1 MGLISRI
8 SNPTKIYHKIE
19 GILRSISMRIET
31 VDRYG
36 EIFHRFN
43 DRLYEWEHLAAPRK
57 NGMKMKGKKKNEVL
71 FNAA

>member
-1 MGLISRI
+1 MGHQQ
-8 SNPTKIYHKIE
+8 NIE
-19 GILRSISMRIET
+19 SDQDLPQ
-31 VDRYG
+31 DRRDFAIDFYANNRDGGYG

-57 NGMKMKGKKKNEVL
+57 NGMKMKGKKKKNEVL